1 MFGMLSRNQQEET
14 LWLADVY
21 LKVKEMLK
29 EKSND
34 IKHG

>member
-1 MFGMLSRNQQEET
+1 MFGMLSRNQKEEK
-14 LWLADVY
+14 LSLADWY
-21 LKVKEMLK
+21 RKLKEMLK